1 MDRAI
6 QVFGA
11 EGMSQDQLLAEAYAQ
26 SRTLRIADGPDEVH
40 LLYDPLESF
49 SKDSQLGRYE
59 AKKGDQERKNI
70 LAMKKKQLE
79 LLQSKGYKARL

>member
-1 MDRAI
+1 VLDRAI

-49 SKDSQLGRYE
+49 F
-59 AKKGDQERKNI
+59 
-70 LAMKKKQLE
+70 
-79 LLQSKGYKARL
+79 